1 MADAFKD
8 KISTLSKDMQENF
21 AGDSNDQK
29 AWKRKSEW
37 TMEEKKEMLQL
48 LEKAE
53 EYSNTKYE
61 LLKLQTV
68 DKGSD
73 ILAALVLR
81 IAKMALFAVFLLLI
95 NVGIALW
102 LGALLKELY
111 LGFFALAAIYGIIIL
126 FLHFALSKSIKQ
138 NLRDSFIKQMLQ

>member
-1 MADAFKD
+1 
-8 KISTLSKDMQENF
+8 
-21 AGDSNDQK
+21 
-29 AWKRKSEW
+29 
-37 TMEEKKEMLQL
+37 MEEKKEMLQL